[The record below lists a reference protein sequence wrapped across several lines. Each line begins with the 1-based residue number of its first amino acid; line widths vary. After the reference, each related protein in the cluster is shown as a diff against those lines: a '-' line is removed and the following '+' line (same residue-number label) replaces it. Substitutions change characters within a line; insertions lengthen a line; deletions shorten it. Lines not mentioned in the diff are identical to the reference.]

1 MSSQA
6 PQLQPLNVLNL
17 RQHINQR
24 IRDAILDGTYKP
36 GQRLVETFIAEQ
48 LDVSRAPVR
57 EALSALEQEGVVIHV
72 PRRGYLVVDFTDKD
86 IEEVYSLRLLLE
98 VGALE
103 RVVKC
108 ATEQDLAEMQCLVDD
123 LGEAAMQKQD
133 ANSIVT
139 LDMAFHEFICRVADH
154 SRLYS
159 AWDSLRL
166 QTRLLLGV
174 TSKTHYD
181 HPEQPKKWHQDILD
195 AICDKDAK
203 RAGAILTEH
212 ILDAQYRATEALGK
226 LHSSN
231 LE

>member
-108 ATEQDLAEMQCLVDD
+108 ATE
-123 LGEAAMQKQD
+123 
-133 ANSIVT
+133 
-139 LDMAFHEFICRVADH
+139 
-154 SRLYS
+154 
-159 AWDSLRL
+159 
-166 QTRLLLGV
+166 
-174 TSKTHYD
+174 
-181 HPEQPKKWHQDILD
+181 
-195 AICDKDAK
+195 
-203 RAGAILTEH
+203 
-212 ILDAQYRATEALGK
+212 
-226 LHSSN
+226 
-231 LE
+231 